1 MFRHPKT
8 DLMARKTDCP
18 EGLSPIIGN
27 EPRVLI
33 LGSFPSVISLE
44 RSGYYANPRNQFWKI
59 MEAVCGI
66 PETAGYQERIRFLK
80 ENHIALWD
88 VVGGCSRTGSA
99 DASLKNIQTN
109 NIAGILAEHPG
120 IQCIVLNGR
129 TAERLFLQAF
139 REDPVIS
146 SRTILGMP
154 STSPANAGMSL
165 PEKVLKWKEILT
177 YLS

>member
-1 MFRHPKT
+1 
-8 DLMARKTDCP
+8 MARITDCP

-27 EPRVLI
+27 DPRVLI

-44 RSGYYANPRNQFWKI
+44 RAGYFANPRNQFWKI

-66 PETAGYQERIRFLK
+66 PETAGYPERIRLLK
-80 ENHIALWD
+80 EKHIALWD

-99 DASLKNIQTN
+99 DASLKNIQIN
-109 NIAGILAEHPG
+109 NIPGILEEHPG
-120 IQCIVLNGR
+120 IRCIVLSGK
-129 TAERLFLQAF
+129 TAERLFHHAF
-139 REDPVIS
+139 HEDPVIY

-154 STSPANAGMSL
+154 STSPANARMSL
-165 PEKVLKWKEILT
+165 PEKVLKWKELLT